1 MGWLCATWSVGANSV
16 SGQHTFLKSN
26 RYGSEEEIRFQGT
39 PILDTYDE
47 GLDYLAAHMPRYV
60 RLFASPAVKRD
71 GDGTLLTVAWY
82 GDDVG
87 QMQVWESLDQTGKV
101 RVAAVLRGF
110 LSDLLNRI
118 HRFDDPQARM
128 ILGWLN
134 ILSFDADMLVINGQ
148 PVITNWGIVP
158 AGVASSADRMAHHL
172 LHGIGQFLP
181 ENYDLTDFAQLMLD
195 VAESPSDVDEQ
206 SEQPSSRGAAAGL
219 AAGAGV
225 VAGAGAATAAM
236 SLGDA
241 VSSDSSAAEGFE
253 AAHASY
259 QSEGVEGA
267 AAIDPLK
274 LKQSDVNFASDG
286 AEAGAAGATASA
298 AGAYAGRGGDFPGGR
313 RGEQDEPWGRI
324 CWVPVLIA
332 CIVSLLLLLIA
343 LIPGVLIYPYG
354 SSAAS
359 LLSQST
365 IRQSEQALR
374 TRIADLRSQLSQ
386 RRCVAAPGLLG
397 PDGVLPQGASG
408 AEGGD
413 QPAAVPTGPVAAQSP
428 TDLVPLLD
436 QATVLVLATGA
447 KGQVSS
453 GSGFLIAPN
462 QIVTNRHVIETAQ
475 GGQVFVINET
485 LGDVRKANVVA
496 TSSTSELGDKDY
508 ALLAM
513 EGAPANRYL
522 QLTRTIGKGQQTY
535 AAGFPGFFME
545 TDAKFREL
553 LAGDA
558 HAAPS
563 MVLTQGIVTVFQDSP
578 SGLKLVLHSADI
590 SPGNSGGPL
599 VDACG
604 SVVGVNTFIKTSD
617 EAQLRLNFALK
628 SDSLLDFLAQNGV
641 EATTASAPCPLAS
654 ANEQAGS

>member
-158 AGVASSADRMAHHL
+158 AGVESSADRMAHHL

-181 ENYDLTDFAQLMLD
+181 ENYELTDFAQLMLD
-195 VAESPSDVDEQ
+195 VAESPSDADEQ
-206 SEQPSSRGAAAGL
+206 SEQPSSSGAAAGL
-219 AAGAGV
+219 AAGAGEG
-225 VAGAGAATAAM
+225 AGAGEAAAAM

-241 VSSDSSAAEGFE
+241 VSSDSSAAEGLE

-267 AAIDPLK
+267 DAIDPLK

-286 AEAGAAGATASA
+286 AETGAAGATASA
-298 AGAYAGRGGDFPGGR
+298 AGAYGGRGGDFPGGR
-313 RGEQDEPWGRI
+313 RGEQDEPRGRI

-343 LIPGVLIYPYG
+343 LNPRCSDLPLRLFCRF
-354 SSAAS
+354 SS
-359 LLSQST
+359 LPIDNST
-365 IRQSEQALR
+365 IRTGVYARASPICA
-374 TRIADLRSQLSQ
+374 SQLSQ
-386 RRCVAAPGLLG
+386 RRCVAAPGLPGSRMEFCRKGL
-397 PDGVLPQGASG
+397 LG

-413 QPAAVPTGPVAAQSP
+413 QPAACTLQGLLRRNPQRIWCRCSIKRLCSFWR
-428 TDLVPLLD
+428 LVPR
-436 QATVLVLATGA
+436 
-447 KGQVSS
+447 GQVSS

-513 EGAPANRYL
+513 EGTPANRYL

-578 SGLKLVLHSADI
+578 SGLKLVL
-590 SPGNSGGPL
+590 P
-599 VDACG
+599 
-604 SVVGVNTFIKTSD
+604 
-617 EAQLRLNFALK
+617 
-628 SDSLLDFLAQNGV
+628 
-641 EATTASAPCPLAS
+641 
-654 ANEQAGS
+654 

>member
-1 MGWLCATWSVGANSV
+1 M

-26 RYGSEEEIRFQGT
+26 KYGSEEEIRFQGT
-39 PILDTYDE
+39 PLLDTYDE

-71 GDGTLLTVAWY
+71 ENDTLLTVAWY
-82 GDDVG
+82 GEDVG

-101 RVAAVLRGF
+101 RVAAMLRSF
-110 LSDLLNRI
+110 LSDLLTRI
-118 HRFDDPQARM
+118 HRFNDPQARM

-148 PVITNWGIVP
+148 PIITNWGIVP
-158 AGVASSADRMAHHL
+158 AGVASNADRMTHHL

-181 ENYDLTDFAQLMLD
+181 ENYDLADLSQLMMELN
-195 VAESPSDVDEQ
+195 ESPSDAKEHDKPQEMDKAMA
-206 SEQPSSRGAAAGL
+206 GMAAG
-219 AAGAGV
+219 AVAGAGV
-225 VAGAGAATAAM
+225 AAAAGA
-236 SLGDA
+236 LGDRASSGRYEAEGGEA
-241 VSSDSSAAEGFE
+241 VS
-253 AAHASY
+253 ASY

-274 LKQSDVNFASDG
+274 LKQSDVNFASDDG
-286 AEAGAAGATASA
+286 AASA
-298 AGAYAGRGGDFPGGR
+298 AGTMGAHGGRGGDVPGDR
-313 RGEQDEPWGRI
+313 RGDQDEPRGRI
-324 CWVPVLIA
+324 CWVPVLVA
-332 CIVSLLLLLIA
+332 CILSLLLLLIA

-354 SSAAS
+354 SSSAS
-359 LLSQST
+359 LLSQAT

-386 RRCVAAPGLLG
+386 RRCVAAPGLLA
-397 PDGVLPQGASG
+397 PDGALSQGTNG
-408 AEGGD
+408 AEGAKG
-413 QPAAVPTGPVAAQSP
+413 PAGALTGPVAAKSP
-428 TDLVPLLD
+428 SDLVPLLD
-436 QATVLVLATGA
+436 QATVLVLATGP

-453 GSGFLIAPN
+453 GSGFLISPS
-462 QIVTNRHVIETAQ
+462 QIVTNRHVIETAE
-475 GGQVFVINET
+475 GGQVFVINED
-485 LGDVRKANVVA
+485 LGDVRKAKILA

-513 EGAPANRYL
+513 DGVPAKRYL

-553 LAGDA
+553 LQGDA

-628 SDSLLDFLAQNGV
+628 SDSLLDFLSQNGV
-641 EATTASAPCPLAS
+641 ETAIASAPCPLAS
-654 ANEQAGS
+654 VNEQAGS